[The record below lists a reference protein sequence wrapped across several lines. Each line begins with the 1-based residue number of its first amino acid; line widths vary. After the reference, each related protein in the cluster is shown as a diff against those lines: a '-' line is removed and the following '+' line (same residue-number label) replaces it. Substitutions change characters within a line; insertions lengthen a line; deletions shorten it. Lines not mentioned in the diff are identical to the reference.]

1 MKEMICTGAGLVGS
15 FIAGLF
21 GGWDAGLTTLVICMA
36 IDYATGLLCAGVFH
50 KSQKSANGAL
60 ESKACFKG
68 LVRKCVILLLVLV
81 AHRLDLAL
89 GGSDGGGETAG
100 AGADDQD
107 VLGGLRLADLI
118 IWVGFVADHGIQFT
132 GAAATSVDM
141 SHTAVETTHASAD
154 VQEAAF
160 LGFVGG
166 FRVSKGLPCHTDQIR
181 LAGDQDGVG
190 HTGVVDAA
198 DHDDGQAGDRHC

>member
-36 IDYATGLLCAGVFH
+36 IDYATGLLCAGVFY

-68 LVRKCVILLLVLV
+68 LVRKCVILLLV

-89 GGSDGGGETAG
+89 GASYVRDGVCIAFTVSEVISIAENAG
-100 AGADDQD
+100 LMGVPLPA
-107 VLGGLRLADLI
+107 VLERAL
-118 IWVGFVADHGIQFT
+118 
-132 GAAATSVDM
+132 
-141 SHTAVETTHASAD
+141 
-154 VQEAAF
+154 EALKDKAN
-160 LGFVGG
+160 
-166 FRVSKGLPCHTDQIR
+166 
-181 LAGDQDGVG
+181 QDG
-190 HTGVVDAA
+190 
-198 DHDDGQAGDRHC
+198 R

>member
-68 LVRKCVILLLVLV
+68 LVRKCVILLLV

-89 GGSDGGGETAG
+89 GASYVRDGVCIAFTVSEVISIAETAG
-100 AGADDQD
+100 LMGVPLPA
-107 VLGGLRLADLI
+107 VLERAL
-118 IWVGFVADHGIQFT
+118 
-132 GAAATSVDM
+132 
-141 SHTAVETTHASAD
+141 
-154 VQEAAF
+154 EALKDKANP
-160 LGFVGG
+160 
-166 FRVSKGLPCHTDQIR
+166 KE
-181 LAGDQDGVG
+181 
-190 HTGVVDAA
+190 
-198 DHDDGQAGDRHC
+198 

>member
-1 MKEMICTGAGLVGS
+1 MGLPSAEVGNLTLSGRDGGDAIGA
-15 FIAGLF
+15 
-21 GGWDAGLTTLVICMA
+21 
-36 IDYATGLLCAGVFH
+36 
-50 KSQKSANGAL
+50 ANP
-60 ESKACFKG
+60 
-68 LVRKCVILLLVLV
+68 LVLV
-81 AHRLDLAL
+81 IDLHMVTAL

-100 AGADDQD
+100 AGADAQD

-198 DHDDGQAGDRHC
+198 DHDDGQAGDRYCQPADGGNQRGERDYQRCAGGTDEHGQRGTVIA

>member
-1 MKEMICTGAGLVGS
+1 MKEIICTGAGLVGS

-89 GGSDGGGETAG
+89 G
-100 AGADDQD
+100 
-107 VLGGLRLADLI
+107 
-118 IWVGFVADHGIQFT
+118 
-132 GAAATSVDM
+132 
-141 SHTAVETTHASAD
+141 AS
-154 VQEAAF
+154 
-160 LGFVGG
+160 
-166 FRVSKGLPCHTDQIR
+166 
-181 LAGDQDGVG
+181 
-190 HTGVVDAA
+190 
-198 DHDDGQAGDRHC
+198 

>member
-50 KSQKSANGAL
+50 KSPKSSSGAL

-68 LVRKCVILLLVLV
+68 LVRKGVVLLLVLV

-89 GGSDGGGETAG
+89 G
-100 AGADDQD
+100 
-107 VLGGLRLADLI
+107 
-118 IWVGFVADHGIQFT
+118 
-132 GAAATSVDM
+132 
-141 SHTAVETTHASAD
+141 ASY
-154 VQEAAF
+154 V
-160 LGFVGG
+160 
-166 FRVSKGLPCHTDQIR
+166 R
-181 LAGDQDGVG
+181 DGVCIAFTVSEVISIAENAG
-190 HTGVVDAA
+190 LMGVPLPAVLERALEALKDKANPKE
-198 DHDDGQAGDRHC
+198 

>member
-21 GGWDAGLTTLVICMA
+21 GGWDAGLTTMVICMA

-68 LVRKCVILLLVLV
+68 LVRKCVVLLLVLV

-89 GGSDGGGETAG
+89 GASYVRDGVCIAFTVSEIISIAENAG
-100 AGADDQD
+100 LMGVPLPA
-107 VLGGLRLADLI
+107 VLERAL
-118 IWVGFVADHGIQFT
+118 
-132 GAAATSVDM
+132 
-141 SHTAVETTHASAD
+141 
-154 VQEAAF
+154 EALKDKAN
-160 LGFVGG
+160 
-166 FRVSKGLPCHTDQIR
+166 
-181 LAGDQDGVG
+181 QDG
-190 HTGVVDAA
+190 
-198 DHDDGQAGDRHC
+198 R

>member
-1 MKEMICTGAGLVGS
+1 MALRVITCLLLLTHSTEKENNLKEMICTGAGLVGS

-89 GGSDGGGETAG
+89 G
-100 AGADDQD
+100 
-107 VLGGLRLADLI
+107 
-118 IWVGFVADHGIQFT
+118 
-132 GAAATSVDM
+132 
-141 SHTAVETTHASAD
+141 ASY
-154 VQEAAF
+154 V
-160 LGFVGG
+160 
-166 FRVSKGLPCHTDQIR
+166 R
-181 LAGDQDGVG
+181 DGVCIAFTVSEVISIAENAG
-190 HTGVVDAA
+190 LMGVPLPAVLERALEALKDKANPK
-198 DHDDGQAGDRHC
+198 D

>member
-89 GGSDGGGETAG
+89 GASYVRDGVCIAFITVSEVISIAENAG
-100 AGADDQD
+100 LMGVPLPA
-107 VLGGLRLADLI
+107 VLERAL
-118 IWVGFVADHGIQFT
+118 
-132 GAAATSVDM
+132 
-141 SHTAVETTHASAD
+141 
-154 VQEAAF
+154 EALKDKAN
-160 LGFVGG
+160 
-166 FRVSKGLPCHTDQIR
+166 
-181 LAGDQDGVG
+181 QDG
-190 HTGVVDAA
+190 
-198 DHDDGQAGDRHC
+198 R

>member
-1 MKEMICTGAGLVGS
+1 MVLREITCLLLLTPSTEKENNLKEMICTGAGLVGS
-15 FIAGLF
+15 FVAGLF

-89 GGSDGGGETAG
+89 GASYVRDGVCIAFTVSEVISIAENAG
-100 AGADDQD
+100 LMGVPLPA
-107 VLGGLRLADLI
+107 VLERAL
-118 IWVGFVADHGIQFT
+118 
-132 GAAATSVDM
+132 
-141 SHTAVETTHASAD
+141 
-154 VQEAAF
+154 EALKDKAN
-160 LGFVGG
+160 
-166 FRVSKGLPCHTDQIR
+166 
-181 LAGDQDGVG
+181 QDG
-190 HTGVVDAA
+190 
-198 DHDDGQAGDRHC
+198 R

>member
-36 IDYATGLLCAGVFH
+36 IDYA
-50 KSQKSANGAL
+50 NGAL

-89 GGSDGGGETAG
+89 GASYVRDGVCIAFTVSEVISIAENAG
-100 AGADDQD
+100 LVGVPLPA
-107 VLGGLRLADLI
+107 VLERAL
-118 IWVGFVADHGIQFT
+118 
-132 GAAATSVDM
+132 
-141 SHTAVETTHASAD
+141 
-154 VQEAAF
+154 EALKDKAN
-160 LGFVGG
+160 
-166 FRVSKGLPCHTDQIR
+166 
-181 LAGDQDGVG
+181 QDG
-190 HTGVVDAA
+190 
-198 DHDDGQAGDRHC
+198 R